1 MTRAAVQELGYSA
14 ATGGAECRCPQHL
27 PLHWRHTDQCFAE
40 FSRGP
45 CEVNQYLSSVPG
57 KRAAA

>member
-1 MTRAAVQELGYSA
+1 MQELGYSA